1 MSPISSITVYCSS
14 SRCVAGA
21 YFDAAAQLGRAIARE
36 GWTLV
41 YGGNAV
47 GTMGALA
54 DGARAAGGKVVGIS
68 PRLLFDKGIGD
79 ERCDELVLT
88 DDMRTRK
95 RLLEERGDAFVALP
109 GGIGTFEE
117 IFEVL
122 VGRSLGY
129 HRKPIVLVNLNGY
142 FAPLLEMMSF
152 GVREGF
158 IRENAAG
165 LWSVAAGV
173 QEAVEYLKAWR
184 GEVAAPSVRVESVPS
199 AIE

>member
-1 MSPISSITVYCSS
+1 MKPIRSVTVYCSS
-14 SRCVAGA
+14 SRTVAPV
-21 YFDAAAQLGRAIARE
+21 YFDAAARLGRAIARE
-36 GWTLV
+36 GWRLV

-54 DGARAAGGKVVGIS
+54 DAARAAGGKVVGIS

-79 ERCDELVLT
+79 EKCDELVLT

-117 IFEVL
+117 VFEVL

-129 HRKPIVLVNLNGY
+129 HQKPIVLVNVNAY
-142 FAPLLEMMSF
+142 YTPLLEMMSF
-152 GVREGF
+152 GAREGF
-158 IRENAAG
+158 IREN
-165 LWSVAAGV
+165 VAAFWFVAGDV
-173 QEAVEYLKAWR
+173 EEAVRHLKAWR
-184 GEVAAPSVRVESVPS
+184 PGAPDTGLRVEQAPS

>member
-1 MSPISSITVYCSS
+1 MSSIRSVTVYCSS
-14 SRCVAGA
+14 SRGVAPG

-36 GWTLV
+36 GWRLV

-54 DGARAAGGKVVGIS
+54 DAARAAGGKVVGIS

-79 ERCDELVLT
+79 EKCDELVLT
-88 DDMRTRK
+88 EDMRTRK

-122 VGRSLGY
+122 VGRSLGD
-129 HRKPIVLVNLNGY
+129 HHKPIVLVNVGGY
-142 FAPLLEMMSF
+142 YGPLLEMMSF
-152 GVREGF
+152 GVRKGF
-158 IRENAAG
+158 IRESAG
-165 LWSVAAGV
+165 TQWFVAGAV
-173 QEAVEYLKAWR
+173 EEAVRYLRAWR
-184 GEVAAPSVRVESVPS
+184 PTTPESTLTVEQAPS